1 MAVSKNT
8 FSVKST
14 MYPTPHSNGR
24 SVDGPWRPTVAEA
37 VTAYVE
43 MLVKQDLDK
52 HLVCRPFIAE
62 RTDEKTAPAKDGR
75 GVCYKTNDDATKALP
90 TTLAQKGCQL

>member
-1 MAVSKNT
+1 MATSKNT

-24 SVDGPWRPTVAEA
+24 SVDGPWRPTIEEA
-37 VTAYVE
+37 ITAYAE
-43 MLVKQDLDK
+43 MLVEKDLAK

-62 RTDEKTAPAKDGR
+62 RTDEKTAPAKDGK
-75 GVCYKTNDDATKALP
+75 GVPYKTNDGATKTLP
-90 TTLAQKGCQL
+90 TKLAQKGLSL